1 MKQRFLLLLA
11 VSIISFSACAQ
22 NEKVINDANAQSRSV
37 GSFHAIRIEDG
48 VDLYLTQGNQEAVA
62 VSAGNEEYRDNIVTK
77 VENGVLHIYYGE
89 KSGFNIT
96 WKNRKLRAYISAKA
110 IDEIKASGGSDVI
123 IQGTLSAT
131 KLSFDLSGG
140 SDFVGEVKA
149 TELEIEQSG
158 GSDVSISGTAAN
170 LKVSGSGGSD
180 FNGYKLVA
188 DYVVIHVS
196 GGSDAQLMVNK
207 ELYAEASGGSDIDY
221 RGNPEIRHKS
231 SSGGSSVT
239 KRG

>member
-1 MKQRFLLLLA
+1 MKLRCLTLLA
-11 VSIISFSACAQ
+11 VSIISISACAQ
-22 NEKVINDANAQSRSV
+22 NEKVINDANAQTRSV

-48 VDLYLTQGNQEAVA
+48 VDLYLTLGNQEAVA
-62 VSAGNEEYRDNIVTK
+62 VSASNDDYRDKIVTK
-77 VENGVLHIYYGE
+77 VEDGVLKIYYGE
-89 KSGFNIT
+89 GFNIS
-96 WKNRKLRAYISAKA
+96 WRNRKLRAYISAKA
-110 IDEIKASGGSDVI
+110 IDEIKASGGSDVL

-131 KLSFDLSGG
+131 KLNLDLSGG

-158 GSDVSISGTAAN
+158 GSDVSISGTATN
-170 LKVSGSGGSD
+170 LKISGSGGSD
-180 FNGYKLVA
+180 FNGYKLAA

-221 RGNPEIRHKS
+221 RGNPDIRHKS

>member
-1 MKQRFLLLLA
+1 MKLRCLMLIA
-11 VSIISFSACAQ
+11 VSIIAFSACAQ
-22 NEKVINDANAQSRSV
+22 NEKVINDANAQARTV
-37 GSFHAIRIEDG
+37 GSFHAIKVQDG
-48 VDLYLTQGNQEAVA
+48 VDLYLIQGNEEAVA
-62 VSAGNEEYRDNIVTK
+62 VSASNDEYRDNIVTK
-77 VENGVLHIYYGE
+77 VEDGVLKIYYGE
-89 KSGFNIT
+89 GFNIS
-96 WKNRKLRAYISAKA
+96 WKNRKLRAYVSAKA
-110 IDEIKASGGSDVI
+110 IDEIKAYGGSDVL

-131 KLSFDLSGG
+131 KLNLDLSGG
-140 SDFVGEVKA
+140 SDFVGEVKS

-158 GSDVSISGTAAN
+158 GSDVSISGTATN
-170 LKVSGSGGSD
+170 LKIRGSGGSD
-180 FNGYKLVA
+180 FSGYKLAA

>member
-1 MKQRFLLLLA
+1 MKLRCLMLIA
-11 VSIISFSACAQ
+11 VSIITFSACAQ
-22 NEKVINDANAQSRSV
+22 NEKVINDANAQARTV
-37 GSFHAIRIEDG
+37 GSFHAIKVQDG

-62 VSAGNEEYRDNIVTK
+62 VSASNDEYRDKIVTK
-77 VENGVLHIYYGE
+77 VEDGVLKIYYGE
-89 KSGFNIT
+89 GFNIS
-96 WKNRKLRAYISAKA
+96 WRNRKLRAYVSAKT
-110 IDEIKASGGSDVI
+110 IEEIKAYGGSDVL

-131 KLSFDLSGG
+131 KLNLDLSGG

-158 GSDVSISGTAAN
+158 GSDVSISGTATN
-170 LKVSGSGGSD
+170 LKISGSGGSD
-180 FNGYKLVA
+180 FNGYKLAA

-221 RGNPEIRHKS
+221 KGNPDIRHKS

>member
-11 VSIISFSACAQ
+11 GSILSLSACAQ
-22 NEKVINDANAQSRSV
+22 NEKVINDANAQKRSI
-37 GSFHAIRIEDG
+37 GSFHAIKIEDG
-48 VDLYLTQGNQEAVA
+48 VDLYLTQGDQEAVA
-62 VSAGNEEYRDNIVTK
+62 VSASNDEYRDNIITK
-77 VENGVLHIYYGE
+77 VEDGVLKIYYGE
-89 KSGFNIT
+89 RSGFNIT

-110 IDEIKASGGSDVI
+110 IDEIKASGGSDVL
-123 IQGTLSAT
+123 IQGTLTAT
-131 KLSFDLSGG
+131 KLNLDLSGG

-158 GSDVSISGTAAN
+158 GSDVSISGTATN

-180 FNGYKLVA
+180 FNGYKLTT
-188 DYVVIHVS
+188 DFVVIHVS

>member
-1 MKQRFLLLLA
+1 M
-11 VSIISFSACAQ
+11 
-22 NEKVINDANAQSRSV
+22 NAQARSV
-37 GSFHAIRIEDG
+37 GSFHAIKVEDG

-62 VSAGNEEYRDNIVTK
+62 VSASNEEYRDNIVTK
-77 VENGVLHIYYGE
+77 VENGVLRIYYGE
-89 KSGFNIT
+89 RSGFSIT
-96 WKNRKLRAYISAKA
+96 WKNRKLKAYISAKA
-110 IDEIKASGGSDVI
+110 LDEIKASGGSDVI
-123 IQGTLSAT
+123 IQGTLTAT
-131 KLSFDLSGG
+131 KLNFDLSGG
-140 SDFVGEVKA
+140 SDFIGDVKS

-158 GSDVSISGTAAN
+158 GSDVSISGTATN

-221 RGNPEIRHKS
+221 KGNPDIRHKS

>member
-22 NEKVINDANAQSRSV
+22 NEKVINDANVQSRSV

-48 VDLYLTQGNQEAVA
+48 VDLYLTQGSQEAVA

-149 TELEIEQSG
+149 N
-158 GSDVSISGTAAN
+158 GTGDRAEWW
-170 LKVSGSGGSD
+170 LGCIYKW
-180 FNGYKLVA
+180 NGC
-188 DYVVIHVS
+188 
-196 GGSDAQLMVNK
+196 
-207 ELYAEASGGSDIDY
+207 
-221 RGNPEIRHKS
+221 KS
-231 SSGGSSVT
+231 
-239 KRG
+239 

>member
-1 MKQRFLLLLA
+1 MKQRFLLLLT

-22 NEKVINDANAQSRSV
+22 NEKVINDANAQTRTV
-37 GSFHAIRIEDG
+37 GSFHSIQIEDG

-62 VSAGNEEYRDNIVTK
+62 VSAANDEYRDKIVTK
-77 VENGVLHIYYGE
+77 VENGVLKIYYRE
-89 KSGFNIT
+89 GFNIT
-96 WKNRKLRAYISAKA
+96 WKSRKLRAYISAKT
-110 IDEIKASGGSDVI
+110 IEEIKASGGSDVL
-123 IQGTLSAT
+123 IQGTLSAN
-131 KLSFDLSGG
+131 KLIFDLSGG

-158 GSDVSISGTAAN
+158 GSDVTISGTATN
-170 LKVSGSGGSD
+170 LKIKGSGGSD
-180 FNGYKLVA
+180 FSGYKLAA

-221 RGNPEIRHKS
+221 RGNPDIRHKS